1 MTTALRQR
9 PQAAG
14 DATATRLYETYGRQ
28 LYRFCLSRLRNA
40 EEAEDAV
47 QNTFL
52 RVHTAL
58 QKGVVPRFEAA
69 WLYKIAHN
77 VCLSRREVLGRRTLV
92 EALQDLDDLEHA
104 PAAPEPRRDELQ
116 ALADALA
123 ALPENLRR
131 VILLREWQGLG
142 YSEIAAELGVS
153 VSAVETLVFRARRRL
168 AAELDQRGAR
178 PARALDLAALLA
190 GLRGLLARFGE
201 VGAAKL
207 AAGAALVAVGGAG
220 VGAGITIADSQPASP
235 RTSTPRQVSPAAAP
249 APARAGAAQPAANRP
264 ARRPAAVSTV
274 SARAGAVVPFV
285 PAAAAPSSP
294 TGTTAA
300 APAGEAP
307 PAPRATT
314 PAAPA
319 GSGPLAVTSTTAVPT
334 VPTPTTPTVAAPTLD
349 TPTLATPAL
358 PAPSV
363 VEPPTL
369 QTTVPTVTATTPQL
383 PAGAPAVP
391 TLP

>member
-9 PQAAG
+9 PQAEG
-14 DATATRLYETYGRQ
+14 DATVSRLYETYGRQ
-28 LYRFCLSRLRNA
+28 LYRFCLGRLRSR

-92 EALQDLDDLEHA
+92 EALQDLDELERA
-104 PAAPEPRRDELQ
+104 PAAPDPRREELQ
-116 ALADALA
+116 ALSEALG

-142 YSEIAAELGVS
+142 YAEIADELGVS

-190 GLRGLLARFGE
+190 GLRDLVARLGE
-201 VGAAKL
+201 AGAAKV

-220 VGAGITIADSQPASP
+220 IGAGITIADSQPRSP
-235 RTSTPRQVSPAAAP
+235 QTSTPHRVSPAAAP
-249 APARAGAAQPAANRP
+249 ARAALVRAASTPTRPRAAAPAVPAASALFTRP
-264 ARRPAAVSTV
+264 AVPAAAPS
-274 SARAGAVVPFV
+274 
-285 PAAAAPSSP
+285 PAAAAPAAQTPPAAQATTSP
-294 TGTTAA
+294 
-300 APAGEAP
+300 APAGPGPVAVTTAPSVPFVP
-307 PAPRATT
+307 PA
-314 PAAPA
+314 
-319 GSGPLAVTSTTAVPT
+319 
-334 VPTPTTPTVAAPTLD
+334 TPTVAAPTLD
-349 TPTLATPAL
+349 TSTLPSPPAL
-358 PAPSV
+358 
-363 VEPPTL
+363 EPPTL
-369 QTTVPTVTATTPQL
+369 QPTVPAVTAPQLPVDVPTVPAL
-383 PAGAPAVP
+383 P
-391 TLP
+391 